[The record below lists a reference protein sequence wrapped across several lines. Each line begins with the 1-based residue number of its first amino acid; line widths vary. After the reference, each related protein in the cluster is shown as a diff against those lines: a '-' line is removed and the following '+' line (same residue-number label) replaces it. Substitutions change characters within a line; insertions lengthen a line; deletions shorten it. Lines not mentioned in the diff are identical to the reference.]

1 MSSGPPLGVL
11 FALAALC
18 ALCSSSSAAAGW
30 FTFMGDS
37 GSLGGSAPAKPSGQ
51 YIKIVQTV
59 AKDDAAAGDECTKN
73 KIINLAEVK
82 VLDASDVNLAA
93 GKTVTGTAFH
103 PAGPLANLVDGNLS
117 NFAHTA
123 CPVPTNDELD
133 FMKIDLGSVKEITK
147 IVITNRTDC
156 CQDRAIG
163 IKVQIVG
170 SDGTTV
176 VKETPTI
183 TTTADSYTFTFP
195 GTAWS

>member
-1 MSSGPPLGVL
+1 MGGSGSSG
-11 FALAALC
+11 
-18 ALCSSSSAAAGW
+18 SSGSSNNSNTPAGPAAA
-30 FTFMGDS
+30 T
-37 GSLGGSAPAKPSGQ
+37 KPSGQ
-51 YIKIVQTV
+51 FIKIVQTV
-59 AKDDAAAGDECTKN
+59 AKNDAAAGDECTKN

-82 VLDASDVNLAA
+82 VLDADGVNLAA
-93 GKTVTGTAFH
+93 GKTVTGTTPH

-123 CPVPTNDELD
+123 CPVPTNDEMD
-133 FMKIDLGSVKEITK
+133 FMKFDLGSVKEITT

-156 CQDRAIG
+156 CKDRAIG
-163 IKVQIVG
+163 IKVQILG
-170 SDGTTV
+170 SNGTTV